1 MADFKKRKPNPKFMS
16 FKGTAKFP
24 KLNEPDTKF
33 KADGE
38 YSVKLIGRLSDP
50 SVQALI
56 EKLKPLHDAA
66 IAQAETEFAKLP
78 IKSRKNLEA
87 KGVKSP
93 SINPFYGEIY
103 DETTEEATGEV
114 EFKFVTPASSEIKSG
129 KNAGRVWVKRP
140 GLFDAK
146 GRVLV
151 QPIEFKMLDDGERKE
166 SFGKKAGPA
175 IWGGSV
181 IKVSFEVPL
190 GPEDAPGYFVP
201 ATGACG
207 ISLRMLAV
215 QVIELV
221 SGGARNAA
229 GYGFGEEEGYAY
241 DGEASDDDSDET
253 ATPAASQDDDG
264 NPDF

>member
-1 MADFKKRKPNPKFMS
+1 MATNKRKPSPKFIS

-33 KADGE
+33 KREGE
-38 YSVKLIGRLSDP
+38 YAVKLIGKLSDP
-50 SVQALI
+50 AVAALI
-56 EKLKPLHDAA
+56 AKLKPLHEAA
-66 IAQAETEFAKLP
+66 VAQAETEFAKLP
-78 IKSRKNLEA
+78 IKSRKALEA
-87 KGVKSP
+87 KNIKSP
-93 SINPFYGEIY
+93 AVNPFYSETY
-103 DETTEEATGEV
+103 DEETEEPTGEV
-114 EFKFVTPASSEIKSG
+114 EFKFSVPASGEIKTG
-129 KNAGRVWVKRP
+129 KYAGSTFVRRP

-146 GRVLV
+146 GKELV
-151 QPIEFKMLDDGERKE
+151 KPVEFKILEENQRKE
-166 SFGKKAGPA
+166 TFAKRAGPA

-190 GPEDAPGYFVP
+190 SPEETPGYFVP

-229 GYGFGEEEGYAY
+229 GYGFGEEEGYEGGA
-241 DGEASDDDSDET
+241 DSDADDSDESE
-253 ATPAASQDDDG
+253 TPATAQDDDG